1 MQQNQK
7 HLKSKKILI
16 IYIFRVSKWKQSVDD
31 SVTFYD
37 DGKIPSILVENKSD
51 LLSPE
56 EEQNMQK
63 LKKYSEDLKF
73 NGCFRASA
81 KTGKNI
87 SESMEFLI
95 IEIIKRME
103 EISSKGNELVNDR
116 KSVTL
121 DPDKHNKE
129 IDKKRKEGG
138 GGCCG

>member
-1 MQQNQK
+1 M
-7 HLKSKKILI
+7 
-16 IYIFRVSKWKQSVDD
+16 SKWKQSVDD
-31 SVTFYD
+31 SVAFYD
-37 DGKIPSILVENKSD
+37 DGKIPAILVDNKCD

-56 EEQNMQK
+56 DEENQQN
-63 LKKYSEDLKF
+63 LKKHSEELGF
-73 NGCFRASA
+73 NGCFRTSA

-87 SESMEFLI
+87 AESMQFLI

-103 EISSKGNELVNDR
+103 DISSKGNELVNDR

-129 IDKKRKEGG
+129 TDKKRKNGGG